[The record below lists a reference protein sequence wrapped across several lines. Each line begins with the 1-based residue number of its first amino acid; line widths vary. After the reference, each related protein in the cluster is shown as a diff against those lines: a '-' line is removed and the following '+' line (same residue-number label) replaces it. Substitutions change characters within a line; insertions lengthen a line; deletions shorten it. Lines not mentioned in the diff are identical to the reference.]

1 MSIFRQRR
9 QSEASK
15 ITEVSDA
22 GDDNDVFENDPP
34 LCDETALPKKTQ
46 LLEKDDHKHQNRE
59 VNIDIDSPIEIGI
72 VNRARTSIDSGT
84 DVELPFSGGRKNS
97 IAHSSR
103 C

>member
-1 MSIFRQRR
+1 MSILRQRR

-15 ITEVSDA
+15 ITEISDA
-22 GDDNDVFENDPP
+22 GDNDVFENDPP

-46 LLEKDDHKHQNRE
+46 RLEKDDQKLQNRE

-72 VNRARTSIDSGT
+72 VNRGRGSIDSGT
-84 DVELPFSGGRKNS
+84 NVKLPFSGGRKNS